1 MLFQNRFPSA
11 SLARQGSNLIE
22 FKFTKHLSGGVEMSS
37 KLFLVKWGH
46 RLCLPSSTIYLLKLK
61 YLFSRPSP
69 IAVPAKQWKANCRHS
84 LIFISFVCLFR
95 ERSLIKLSLI
105 KTLCVKIDFL
115 WLLEHTNTRTHRTCC
130 CLGNG
135 MSKNIE
141 ISNIVKMTWAHMK
154 LQCRLEYSHAYK
166 AIGILGP
173 C

>member
-1 MLFQNRFPSA
+1 MLFEKRFPSA
-11 SLARQGSNLIE
+11 SIARQGSNLIG
-22 FKFTKHLSGGVEMSS
+22 FKFTEHLSGGLKWVRNYFSS
-37 KLFLVKWGH
+37 SEVTACVVCRALQSIC
-46 RLCLPSSTIYLLKLK
+46 RKLK
-61 YLFSRPSP
+61 YLFSRPS
-69 IAVPAKQWKANCRHS
+69 ALCETMKSQLPALAYFY
-84 LIFISFVCLFR
+84 FIRVFVSR

-115 WLLEHTNTRTHRTCC
+115 WLLEHTNTQIHRTCC
-130 CLGNG
+130 CRGNG

-154 LQCRLEYSHAYK
+154 LQCGLEYSHAYK